1 MKLEKL
7 MKKRII
13 LLLLV
18 LVPLILSAGVRMIP
32 LHIGNEKFI
41 VEIADTL
48 EKQVTGLMFRKTIAP
63 DFGML
68 FVYEDDQTRSIWMKN
83 TLVPLDII
91 YLDRDKQVVDMY
103 LSVPPCKREP
113 CVTYPSREP
122 ARYVLELKAGR
133 AIEVNLKLGDRL
145 FFILK

>member
-1 MKLEKL
+1 
-7 MKKRII
+7 MKKRVII

-32 LHIGNEKFI
+32 LYIGNEKFI

-48 EKQVTGLMFRKTIAP
+48 EKQVTGLMYRKTISP

-83 TLVPLDII
+83 TLVSLDII

-103 LSVPPCKREP
+103 LSVPPCKSEP
-113 CVTYPSREP
+113 CVTYPSRKP

-133 AIEVNLKLGDRL
+133 AKELSLKLGDRL